1 MDNPIKKAFSAVG
14 GIDDAL
20 KAWIEKEV
28 HRGELRAQILLL
40 KLELELSEANH
51 HRIEEKIAEIHS
63 ELEKEN

>member
-40 KLELELSEANH
+40 NLELELSEANH
-51 HRIEEKIAEIHS
+51 KRIEEKLEDVQS
-63 ELEKEN
+63 ELDKE